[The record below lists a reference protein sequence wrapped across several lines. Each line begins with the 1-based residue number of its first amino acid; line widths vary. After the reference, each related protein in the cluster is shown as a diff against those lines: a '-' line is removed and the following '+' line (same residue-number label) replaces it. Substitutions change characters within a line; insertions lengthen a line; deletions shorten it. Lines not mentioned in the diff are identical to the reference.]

1 MSLGAALRTS
11 RVAVA
16 AASAGIAAAAISGC
30 GGTSGGTSGGASVSG
45 HAVFAD
51 HCEICHS
58 IAGSSTPEQQGGD
71 LRGLRLPRN
80 ELVQFTVEMP
90 VIHRRLSA
98 AEVQAVVN
106 YMQSKA
112 RH

>member
-1 MSLGAALRTS
+1 MSLGAALRTP
-11 RVAVA
+11 RVAVV
-16 AASAGIAAAAISGC
+16 AASAGMAAAAISGC
-30 GGTSGGTSGGASVSG
+30 GGGTSGGPSVSG
-45 HAVFAD
+45 QAVFAD

-58 IAGSSTPEQQGGD
+58 IAASSSPEQQGGD
-71 LRGLRLPRN
+71 LRGLRLARN

-112 RH
+112 RRR